1 MHVRLIF
8 ETIEDGFSTEV
19 RLPEILDDVVLR

>member
-1 MHVRLIF
+1 MHIRLIF

-19 RLPEILDDVVLR
+19 RLPEILDDVVL